1 MGHKYVINLDEYK
14 LIETHWVALYV
25 NGNNESLS
33 YNATYFGSFGVEQI
47 LTEIKQSIG
56 NKNIITNKCVD
67 TFVLDYMFEG
77 KNLSK

>member
-47 LTEIKQSIG
+47 STEIKQYKG